1 MFCSWS
7 FNSSEVKHFIWPW
20 LKFYFIKKLS
30 WCLYMLYLQEE
41 LWFRAWHNP
50 HCRFSNKVNCSMRNM
65 WEACI
70 FYAEKDRG
78 KAGWVNRRIW
88 GVHAGL
94 PAALC
99 QWTGSHGNSKMCP
112 GISQSWMYL
121 SHIIWSTSLHSAFL
135 LDEQDTHST
144 KAVTLYVQV
153 VLVDS

>member
-1 MFCSWS
+1 MF
-7 FNSSEVKHFIWPW
+7 VYVILAGGALVP
-20 LKFYFIKKLS
+20 
-30 WCLYMLYLQEE
+30 CL
-41 LWFRAWHNP
+41 HNP

-135 LDEQDTHST
+135 LDEQDNHST

-153 VLVDS
+153 VLVDSELLGIGREGSIVLCTRHC